1 MKSFRELIRETLQ
14 NLNEGNAF
22 DMLNF
27 DEDGNITKGSK
38 KPRAS
43 APRLKKE
50 KAKTPT
56 TTDIREILGQMSDR
70 SRAHLL
76 GSCFKH
82 FKFFSNDNKI
92 YITIYNDDNFKITNL
107 SERVGGGKEIIITR
121 GDINSIFQEVS
132 KNDISGII
140 NKIRDAKLSDDDLG
154 KSSYYF
160 KTTETENERPIT
172 RDDVSTT
179 GEFET
184 TVSRN
189 RNNIKSGSKNR
200 VGKKEIN
207 QLVLK
212 VTRGSSGYKRA
223 DNLRL
228 YTKPVTNKYVINSS
242 AINCLKIKDHEIY
255 IFIIP
260 GSNGNVGVCILEN
273 SERKGIDIFNSPAFL
288 TMLISS
294 LAAPKLSD

>member
-1 MKSFRELIRETLQ
+1 MKTFRELIRETLQ

-27 DEDGNITKGSK
+27 NDDGSISKDSK
-38 KPRAS
+38 KPRTS

-56 TTDIREILGQMSDR
+56 TTNIRKILEQMSDR

-82 FKFFSNDNKI
+82 FKYFSNDNKI

-121 GDINSIFQEVS
+121 DDINSIFQEIS
-132 KNDISGII
+132 KNNISKVIT
-140 NKIRDAKLSDDDLG
+140 KIRGANLGNSGLG

-160 KTTETENERPIT
+160 KTTETENERPVI
-172 RDDVSTT
+172 RGDVSTT

-184 TVSRN
+184 TTSRN
-189 RNNIKSGSKNR
+189 RNNIRSTSKNK
-200 VGKKEIN
+200 VGEKEIN

-212 VTRGSSGYKRA
+212 VSRDSSGFKRA
-223 DNLRL
+223 NNLKL
-228 YTKPVTNKYVINSS
+228 YSKPVTNKYVINSS
-242 AINCLKIKDHEIY
+242 AINCLKIRGHEIY

-260 GSNGNVGVCILEN
+260 GSNGNVGVCILED
-273 SERKGIDIFNSPAFL
+273 SERNGIDIFNSPAFL
-288 TMLISS
+288 TLLISS
-294 LAAPKLSD
+294 LASPKLSD